1 MLSRSLPPFFLQVD
15 EYSRTNI
22 PSIWAV
28 GDVTNR
34 MNLTPVALMEGT
46 CFAVCVPFRSF
57 LFYFIQF
64 SVLLFF
70 QYWFQLFNVFIYF
83 VPSAENCF
91 WWATLQTGPQ
101 RCCLR
106 CVQVSWIFW
115 CLLNTFKIGY
125 YYWKSLLLI
134 KKGKLLFI
142 DSSKIVLIYHPHW
155 LFPCQKEFAPWQSS
169 EFFCFSIYFFFLSMV
184 C

>member
-46 CFAVCVPFRSF
+46 CFAVCVAFRSF

-70 QYWFQLFNVFIYF
+70 QY
-83 VPSAENCF
+83 
-91 WWATLQTGPQ
+91 
-101 RCCLR
+101 
-106 CVQVSWIFW
+106 
-115 CLLNTFKIGY
+115 
-125 YYWKSLLLI
+125 
-134 KKGKLLFI
+134 
-142 DSSKIVLIYHPHW
+142 
-155 LFPCQKEFAPWQSS
+155 
-169 EFFCFSIYFFFLSMV
+169 
-184 C
+184 

>member
-57 LFYFIQF
+57 FI
-64 SVLLFF
+64 
-70 QYWFQLFNVFIYF
+70 
-83 VPSAENCF
+83 
-91 WWATLQTGPQ
+91 
-101 RCCLR
+101 
-106 CVQVSWIFW
+106 
-115 CLLNTFKIGY
+115 
-125 YYWKSLLLI
+125 
-134 KKGKLLFI
+134 
-142 DSSKIVLIYHPHW
+142 
-155 LFPCQKEFAPWQSS
+155 
-169 EFFCFSIYFFFLSMV
+169 
-184 C
+184 